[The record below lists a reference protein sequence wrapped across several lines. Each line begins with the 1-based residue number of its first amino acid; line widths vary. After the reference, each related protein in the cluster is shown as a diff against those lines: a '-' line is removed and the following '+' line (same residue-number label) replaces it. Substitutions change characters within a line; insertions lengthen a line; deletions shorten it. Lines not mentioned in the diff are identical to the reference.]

1 MMESRFFLA
10 KRYAQAFLNLF
21 ALQYGHIEKINAAIS
36 YFADH
41 AELFSLL
48 KVPLLD
54 PRLKINA
61 LEDCLISRFG
71 LPSEFKQLIE
81 LLVKQ
86 KRSYLIADVLK
97 QVIQMYQSRQGIEL
111 FTISSCPELGQL
123 QEKRITDF
131 LNDKTHHTIMCHMK
145 LDKDLIAGIRMQSNE
160 HLWEYSVKQQLARI
174 QALINDHKD

>member
-1 MMESRFFLA
+1 MDSRFFLA

-21 ALQYGHIEKINAAIS
+21 SLLPEYIEKINASIS
-36 YFADH
+36 YFSNH

-54 PRLKINA
+54 PRLKVNA
-61 LEDCLISRFG
+61 LEDCLISRFA
-71 LPSEFKQLIE
+71 LPSEFKQLIQ

-97 QVIQMYQSRQGIEL
+97 QIVEIYQSRQGIEL
-111 FTISSCPELGQL
+111 FTISSCPELGSL
-123 QEKRITDF
+123 QQKTITDF
-131 LNDKTHHTIMCHMK
+131 LNDKTHHTIVCQMK
-145 LDKDLIAGIRMQSNE
+145 LDKNLIAGIRMQSGE